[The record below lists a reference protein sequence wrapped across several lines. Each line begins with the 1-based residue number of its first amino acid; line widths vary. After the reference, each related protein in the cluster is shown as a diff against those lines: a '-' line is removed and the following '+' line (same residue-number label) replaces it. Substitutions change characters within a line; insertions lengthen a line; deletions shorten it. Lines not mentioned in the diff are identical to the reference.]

1 MADWRIVVS
10 GDYDTRHI
18 PTEGGEIVYDAPITA
33 NDTTFRVDG
42 RGVVLSGDVF
52 DGGCGHVQGGT
63 QTLRIN
69 GRGAAHPAPSYCSC
83 EGYYS
88 GVTATLNRVLR
99 VFY

>member
-1 MADWRIVVS
+1 MTSDVVVVT

-18 PTEGGEIVYDAPITA
+18 PVEGGEIVYDAPITA

-42 RGVVLSGDVF
+42 RGVVRSGDVF
-52 DGGCGHVQGGT
+52 DGECGHVQGGT